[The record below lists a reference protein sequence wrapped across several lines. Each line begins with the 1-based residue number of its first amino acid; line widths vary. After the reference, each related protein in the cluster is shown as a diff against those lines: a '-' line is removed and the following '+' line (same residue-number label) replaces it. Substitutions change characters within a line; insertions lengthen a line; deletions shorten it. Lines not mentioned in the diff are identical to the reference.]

1 MIRTSSVNGSP
12 EMRDSNLA
20 TAIEFLTMDTVET
33 GEKRHYTIE
42 FDAWVDPDDCG
53 ARQVEYVS
61 QASWKIEDGEPR
73 WKKLLRSLFDL

>member
-20 TAIEFLTMDTVET
+20 TAIEFLTIDAVET

-42 FDAWVDPDDCG
+42 FDAWVDPDDRG
-53 ARQVEYVS
+53 SRQVECIS
-61 QASWKIEDGEPR
+61 QSSWRVEDGEPR
-73 WKKLLRSLFDL
+73 WKRLLRSLFNL